1 MKKGV
6 LTNFAKFIAKHLC
19 QGLDHSLHRSQ
30 LNVKKKGVSDFAK
43 DYKRSESL
51 DKRLFDKPWFFA
63 IAFSDMTVAMRVVCV
78 FNYL

>member
-19 QGLDHSLHRSQ
+19 QGLHHSLHRSQ
-30 LNVKKKGVSDFAK
+30 LNVRKKGVSDFAK

-51 DKRLFDKPWFFA
+51 DKRLFDKP
-63 IAFSDMTVAMRVVCV
+63 
-78 FNYL
+78 